1 MEVKSGL
8 GVKSGEGS
16 WDESDG
22 TFDRY
27 RRQNCWI
34 EQLTR
39 CSRILRKP
47 RFLIW
52 VTVNIKYRQEEEIKH
67 KGER

>member
-52 VTVNIKYRQEEEIKH
+52 VTVNI
-67 KGER
+67 